1 MKNTVFILF
10 CAFAALQCQAQP
22 PIQSLSVGNGKVVLL
37 LDSAAAA
44 QAITF
49 DRRDGYFE
57 KVNASEMSIQM
68 RQPLEAGQTREDL
81 LPAYVAFLKS
91 DVASFDYEESKFT
104 AGLAEKMFKI
114 ANLVAADIFPDTLK
128 LIKTKGT
135 HYGDGVWYT
144 RENCIVIPANEL
156 KSRKSNPFLTTLFH
170 ELFHVYSRLKPQKS
184 AKLYQLIGFEAI
196 GFDNLTVPEGLRE
209 RVLYNPDG
217 VDFAQKIALAQADG
231 STIQAVPIIF
241 ANNVGA
247 KEGQSEF
254 FGYVEFSLYQIER
267 EADGRWRVLVKD
279 DGFSSTLSMDSQP
292 DFFRQIKDNTGYI
305 IHPDEVLADNFS
317 FIMQE
322 KNGSKVTL
330 KFSAAGKQ
338 LLSDIEALLKA
349 K

>member
-1 MKNTVFILF
+1 LKNIVFILF
-10 CAFAALQCQAQP
+10 CALAALQCEAQP
-22 PIQSLSVGNGKVVLL
+22 PIQSLKLGSGKVVLL

-44 QAITF
+44 QAIAF

-81 LPAYVAFLKS
+81 LPNYVSFLKS

-104 AGLAEKMFKI
+104 ADLAQKMFKI
-114 ANLVAADIFPDTLK
+114 TSLVAADIFPDTLK

-170 ELFHVYSRLKPQKS
+170 ELFHVYSRLNPQKS

-196 GFDNLTVPEGLRE
+196 GFDHLVAPEALRE

-247 KEGQSEF
+247 KAGQTEF

-267 EADGRWRVLVKD
+267 EADGKWRVLVKE
-279 DGFSSTLSMDSQP
+279 DGFSSTLSMTNQP

-338 LLSDIEALLKA
+338 LLADIEALLKA